1 MITTCCNIMT
11 AGAAVACIGI
21 IGGATELLPGS
32 YPLHVTTMGLG
43 AAYVGAVLLWLRIIT
58 LRGK

>member
-1 MITTCCNIMT
+1 MT